1 MKFSDYLNEAA
12 EIKINDIDIMPAV
25 DRGLAA
31 FWREVRMSF
40 PNSKSKDLAPGLATD
55 LRAVAEKA
63 TRSWLKENA
72 DSANKDAPVSFSSFN
87 RNPYATQTTQWNE
100 YHP

>member
-12 EIKINDIDIMPAV
+12 EIKINDVDIMPAV

-40 PNSKSKDLAPGLATD
+40 PNSKSKDLMPDLAAEF
-55 LRAVAEKA
+55 RAVAEKVTKA
-63 TRSWLKENA
+63 WLKENA